1 MAERNWA
8 GNYTYGAANI
18 FRPQTIEEI
27 REIVIR
33 SRKVRALGT
42 RHSFNSIADSDE
54 NLISLEHLNHVVK
67 LDPAKKMVTIEA
79 GIKYGQL
86 GEFLNSRGFAL
97 PNLASLPH
105 ISIAGACSTA
115 THGSGEKNGNLATAV
130 SALELITAS
139 GEVVNLSR
147 KQDGE
152 TFLGAVVGLGALGVI
167 TKITLDLQPTYMM
180 KQYVYENLPLSEMKE
195 HF

>member
-67 LDPAKKMVTIEA
+67 FDRAKKRVTIEA

-86 GEFLNSRGFAL
+86 GEFLDSRGFAL
-97 PNLASLPH
+97 HNLASLPH
-105 ISIAGACSTA
+105 ISVAGACATA
-115 THGSGEKNGNLATAV
+115 THGSGNLSGNLATAV
-130 SALELITAS
+130 VAMDVVTANGELQTF
-139 GEVVNLSR
+139 SR
-147 KQDGE
+147 EHDPAV
-152 TFLGAVVGLGALGVI
+152 FPGAVVALGALGAVAAL
-167 TKITLDLQPTYMM
+167 TLKLQPAFEMR
-180 KQYVYENLPLSEMKE
+180 QDLYEHISLDQ
-195 HF
+195 